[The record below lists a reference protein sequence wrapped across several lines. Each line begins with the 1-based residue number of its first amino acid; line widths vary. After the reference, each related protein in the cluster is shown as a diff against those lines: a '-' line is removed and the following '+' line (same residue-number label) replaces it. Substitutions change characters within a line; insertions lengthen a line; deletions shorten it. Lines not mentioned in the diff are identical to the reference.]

1 MFQSYKSQEKIKISF
16 LQRPYTVEEI
26 LVAQGVT
33 GITSLKVNDGTL
45 SRIFT
50 YDLNEANRTRSA
62 SISTTGNATL
72 NSRWL

>member
-1 MFQSYKSQEKIKISF
+1 MFQVYTKGEKIKISF
-16 LQRPYTVEEI
+16 LQRPFTVEEI

-33 GITSLKVNDGTL
+33 GVAGIKGNDAIL
-45 SRIFT
+45 SRVFT
-50 YDLNEANRTRSA
+50 YDVNESNRTRSA